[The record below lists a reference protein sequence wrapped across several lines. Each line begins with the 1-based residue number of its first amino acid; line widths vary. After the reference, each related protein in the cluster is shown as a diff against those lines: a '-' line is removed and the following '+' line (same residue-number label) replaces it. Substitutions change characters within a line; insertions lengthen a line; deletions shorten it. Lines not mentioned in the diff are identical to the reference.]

1 MVVHHLRDGG
11 AAAHL
16 RRRRPLLLLLR
27 LLHDRQEQEEAEGP
41 GTKFQSCFYISVG
54 LCKFRSK
61 LNKVQVRS
69 NKSFLKGN
77 LVPKKWH
84 FYTALHFSSCKD
96 VACGF
101 EKMARVCLFNSPC
114 IELAPFRSSTR
125 PPCSRRTASPCS
137 PPPTSRRCRRRRGI
151 SIRGSRGSS
160 SSKGSLVFPRT
171 ACRRRIKCT
180 TRMRSTDYSFLRVML
195 IHCIP

>member
-41 GTKFQSCFYISVG
+41 GTKFHSCFYISAG

-84 FYTALHFSSCKD
+84 FYTTLA
-96 VACGF
+96 AGF
-101 EKMARVCLFNSPC
+101 
-114 IELAPFRSSTR
+114 I
-125 PPCSRRTASPCS
+125 
-137 PPPTSRRCRRRRGI
+137 
-151 SIRGSRGSS
+151 
-160 SSKGSLVFPRT
+160 
-171 ACRRRIKCT
+171 
-180 TRMRSTDYSFLRVML
+180 
-195 IHCIP
+195 